1 MNQRKIN
8 VTVAAA
14 AAIALGM
21 VAAAVGPGG
30 AAHAQAAAAG
40 ATDLEEIVVTA
51 TRRSE
56 VLSHVPISVTA
67 LSQESLDER
76 GIKDAQDLVRYTPGV
91 NIDSSITNQIS
102 IRGISSS
109 GGAGTTGIYIDDSP
123 IQMRSVGFN
132 PDDTLPRTFDLDRVE
147 VLRGPQGTLFG
158 AGSEGGT
165 VRYILAA
172 PKLHGSS
179 TYVRSELAFT
189 EGGQPSYELG
199 AAHGMTLIDGVL
211 GVRGSAWY
219 RKDGGWIDKV
229 DPTSGAVTDSNANH
243 GYSYMLRLAAVWQ
256 PASML
261 VVTPSVIYQ
270 DAQTH
275 DDGTFWPAYS
285 NASSGH
291 FNNATPERMPGS
303 DKYYLPALKLEL
315 NLEKSQVISNTS
327 YYHRDETTAYQGTV
341 YDLAYYQ
348 SLGWPTNPIN
358 TDPNFGVLIPGCGAS
373 SVKPV
378 AACDWYPLID
388 GKGIHLPTPFANY
401 QSPNVMVNNQRAWSQ
416 ELRWQSTDDKSP
428 WRWTVG
434 AFWQQAKQQSL
445 ETLSDSQIVPFF
457 QYLYG
462 VDAINDVFGDFYNCP
477 GQPGTYYAIPACVT
491 YYNNNHT
498 TDRQTAGYGELSYAF
513 NDQWRVTVGE
523 RYADLSFSL
532 DHYADGLLNYG
543 PGDPPTTYASHS
555 ETSSTPKVSVAFQ
568 MDQANL
574 FYATYAKGFRAG
586 GGNAPLPSYCDQDLD
601 NTGYPNGA
609 PATYKSDST
618 QSYEIGS
625 KNNFGP
631 AFRIA
636 TSVYL
641 IRWQDIQQ
649 NVYVPGA
656 CGLQF
661 TDNLGTAEA
670 KGFDL
675 QADMAVGPMKFD
687 AAVGYTDARYTADS
701 ALRAQFC
708 PSTSNIPCLPL
719 ARDGNGISGQG
730 SINLAPSLNP
740 PWTVAVGAQYDFHA
754 GDRPAFVRLD
764 YQYQSK
770 NHWIANLQDPTTSQ
784 YNPDT
789 YTQPSTAFAQLRGG
803 VTLGDWQ
810 LAAFVDNLFNSHTI
824 TNYQLGQADSFNPNY
839 LSEQQNQYTFRPR
852 TFGLNAS
859 LHM

>member
-1 MNQRKIN
+1 MNIKRFSACQTTLAALIAVLMLVLHPGAKARAQAP
-8 VTVAAA
+8 AAA
-14 AAIALGM
+14 ASEG
-21 VAAAVGPGG
+21 
-30 AAHAQAAAAG
+30 
-40 ATDLEEIVVTA
+40 LEEIVVTA

-56 VLSHVPISVTA
+56 ALSKVPISVTA
-67 LSQESLDER
+67 MSQDSLDTR
-76 GIKDAQDLVRYTPGV
+76 GIKDMQDLVRYTPGV
-91 NIDSSITNQIS
+91 NIDTSITNQIS

-109 GGAGTTGIYIDDSP
+109 GGAGTTGIYIDDTP

-189 EGGQPSYELG
+189 DGGQPSYELG
-199 AAHGMTLIDGVL
+199 AAHGMTLIDGTL

-219 RKDGGWIDKV
+219 RKDGGWIDRV
-229 DPTSGAVTDSNANH
+229 DPTTGAVTESDANH

-256 PASML
+256 PVSIL
-261 VVTPSVIYQ
+261 NVTPSVIYQ
-270 DAQTH
+270 DTQTH
-275 DDGTFWPAYS
+275 DDSTFWAAYS
-285 NASSGH
+285 NPSSGH
-291 FNNATPERMPGS
+291 FNNATPERLPGS

-315 NLEKSQVISNTS
+315 NLERSQIISNTS
-327 YYHRDETTAYQGTV
+327 YYHRDEQTAYQGTV

-358 TDPNFGVLIPGCGAS
+358 TDPNFGVIIGGCGAT
-373 SVKPV
+373 SVNAV
-378 AACDWYPLID
+378 APCDWYPLID
-388 GKGIHLPTPFANY
+388 GKGIHLPAAFANY
-401 QSPNVMVNNQRAWSQ
+401 QSPNVIANNQRTWSQ

-434 AFWQQAKQQSL
+434 VFWQEAKQESL
-445 ETLSDSQIVPFF
+445 ETLTDKQIVPFF
-457 QYLYG
+457 DFLYG
-462 VDAINDVFGDFYNCP
+462 VNAIDDVFGDFYSCP
-477 GQPGTYYAIPACVT
+477 GQPGTYTAIPACVT
-491 YYNNNHT
+491 YYNDNHT

-513 NDQWRVTVGE
+513 TDQWRITVGE
-523 RYADLSFSL
+523 RYANLSFSL
-532 DHYADGLLNYG
+532 SHYADGLLNYG
-543 PGDPPTTYASHS
+543 PGDPATTYASHS

-609 PATYKSDST
+609 PPIYKSDST

-636 TSVYL
+636 SSVYL

-675 QADMAVGPMKFD
+675 QADMGLGPMKFD
-687 AAVGYTDARYTADS
+687 VALGYTDARYTADS

-708 PSTSNIPCLPL
+708 PSASTTPCLPL

-740 PWTVAVGAQYDFHA
+740 PWTVAVGAEYDFHA
-754 GDRPAFVRLD
+754 ANRPAFVRFD
-764 YQYQSK
+764 YQYQSR

-784 YNPDT
+784 YNSDT

-803 VTLGDWQ
+803 VTVGDWA

-824 TNYQLGQADSFNPNY
+824 TNYQLGQADSFNPNF

-859 LHM
+859 MHL